1 MSEQVKSQFPTEM
14 VDIPSKGKLYPK
26 EHPFSSGKVEMRYM
40 TAREEDIITSRTLIQ
55 KGIAF
60 DRLLESLVVEKVD
73 LDTLLLGDKNALLI
87 AARVLSYGKDYTIT
101 MTDNMNDKH
110 EIKVDLSNLNNKPV
124 DFKKFISNTRQFEVE
139 LPLSKRKVVVKIND
153 GKDEKL
159 IDADLKG
166 LKKLAKTTGVVP
178 EITTRLIHSIV
189 SIDGNDKK
197 EAIRSFVNNE
207 LLAGD
212 SSYLRDQLYDMS
224 PDLDMTTE
232 WEDSNGEIQDID
244 IPINLDFFFPN
255 ARR

>member
-26 EHPFSSGKVEMRYM
+26 EHPFSSGKVELRYM
-40 TAREEDIITSRTLIQ
+40 TAKEEDIITSRTLIQ

-60 DRLLESLVVEKVD
+60 DRLLESLLVEKVD
-73 LDTLLLGDKNALLI
+73 LKTLLVGDKNALLI
-87 AARVLSYGKDYTIT
+87 AARVLGYGKEYSINV
-101 MTDNMNDKH
+101 TDSMGQKQ
-110 EIKVDLSNLNNKPV
+110 EVEVDLSAILDKPI
-124 DFKKFISNTRQFEVE
+124 DFKKFIEGTRHFEVK
-139 LPLSKRKVVVKIND
+139 LPLSKRSVVVKINN
-153 GKDEKL
+153 GQDEDM

-166 LKKLAKTTGVVP
+166 LKKLAKSTGVVP
-178 EITTRLIHSIV
+178 EITTRLIHSIISV
-189 SIDGNDKK
+189 DGNDKK

-212 SSYLRDQLYDMS
+212 SSFIRDELYDMS

-232 WEDSNGEIQDID
+232 FEDSDGEIQDIE

-255 ARR
+255 TRR